1 MAPSEPRV
9 TLQVLKV
16 LNAIMRAEGRELSG
30 ADIASV
36 TGLKSGTLYPI
47 LLRLEDAK
55 WLSSRWEEVAPR
67 EVGRPRRRLYRA
79 TAVGALC
86 ATQAIKE
93 IEALGALSW
102 A

>member
-1 MAPSEPRV
+1 MPRPAADSPQTVDVLRQLLVESE
-9 TLQVLKV
+9 TWSY
-16 LNAIMRAEGRELSG
+16 GYDLSRT
-30 ADIASV
+30 

-47 LLRLEDAK
+47 LLRLEGAK

-79 TAVGALC
+79 TAVGAVC
-86 ATQAIKE
+86 ATQATKE
-93 IEALGALSW
+93 IIALGALSW